1 MTAEDAL
8 RKVALLRRISTDN
21 GAMAA
26 EAETARRLQAALMTR
41 YAIQRKDV
49 QAASP
54 TPVSRLT
61 WTYWDQLLEDFG
73 LRLDQFGNR
82 GSAAIG
88 NKSRVYIRLD
98 ENRWWVEAN
107 SPGSRQITA
116 RNLGVESLRKYLKE
130 HAPRT
135 YTFFGR

>member
-8 RKVALLRRISTDN
+8 RKVALLRRINTDN

-41 YAIQRKDV
+41 YAIERKDV

-54 TPVSRLT
+54 TTVSRLT
-61 WTYWDQLLEDFG
+61 WTYWDQLLEEFG

-98 ENRWWVEAN
+98 ENRWWVEAS

-116 RNLGVESLRKYLKE
+116 RSWGVESLRKYLKE
-130 HAPRT
+130 HAPKS
-135 YTFFGR
+135 YTFFRR

>member
-8 RKVALLRRISTDN
+8 RKVALLRRINTDN

-26 EAETARRLQAALMTR
+26 EAETARRLQAALMER
-41 YAIQRKDV
+41 FAIEGKDV

-54 TPVSRLT
+54 ATVSRLT

-98 ENRWWVEAN
+98 ENRWWVEE
-107 SPGSRQITA
+107 I
-116 RNLGVESLRKYLKE
+116 
-130 HAPRT
+130 
-135 YTFFGR
+135 